1 MEQTRA
7 NFIKSLLIGA
17 TSVPVFMQACKKD
30 SVSSTTT
37 TSGSDSTSTS
47 TGSSG
52 TCTEMPSETEGPFP
66 YPSGEVNN
74 PLERSDITESQTG
87 IPTTYTFTV
96 VNTNSSCA
104 VVSGA
109 RVDIWHCTKD
119 GYYSGYDNQNGG
131 VSGLATD
138 YAGQTF
144 FRGYQLTDS
153 NGQAK
158 FTSIYPGWYT
168 GRATHV
174 HIEVYVNSVL
184 KKTSQVA
191 FNESI
196 SNAVHVT
203 SLYKAHG
210 VNPIS
215 NSSDNVFGDSATNLA
230 NEMLS
235 ITGDTTNGYAA
246 TFTIGIAL

>member
-17 TSVPVFMQACKKD
+17 TSVPVFVQACKKD
-30 SVSSTTT
+30 AVSSTTT
-37 TSGSDSTSTS
+37 SSSSDSTGVS
-47 TGSSG
+47 TGSSS
-52 TCTEMPSETEGPFP
+52 TCVVSPTETEGPFP
-66 YPSGEVNN
+66 YPGGELKNL
-74 PLERSDITESQTG
+74 LERSDITESQTG
-87 IPTTYTFTV
+87 IPATFTFTV

-104 VVSGA
+104 IVSGA
-109 RVDIWHCTKD
+109 RVDIWHCNKD

-158 FTSIYPGWYT
+158 FSSIYPGWYT

-174 HIEVYVNSVL
+174 HIEVYVNNVL

-196 SNAVHVT
+196 SNTVHVT

-215 NSSDNVFGDSATNLA
+215 DSSDNVFGDSATDLA
-230 NEMLS
+230 IEMLA

-246 TFTIGIAL
+246 TFTIGIAF